1 MKYSKSWTQALQE
14 VRSHNQETEVP
25 EGLSKEGA
33 AEFMAAASAAKK
45 AGKKKFKFGDKEYP
59 VTIKTDIPTEGVKEQ
74 VGVRKVDFVDGITPD
89 LQEAKPEFEV
99 KYASSKKGPIKVSTF
114 NTLEDAKKFLA
125 QVKKEGMN
133 GIISKG
139 GKPVKEE
146 LDDKDEPTVQ
156 KVVKMLK
163 KASKAHA
170 GQADDLEKSMKEHH
184 EKDANGEPI
193 PHDDEE
199 GLQEHCG
206 ECGAM
211 DHVDE
216 NLNEADYELY
226 HKTFS
231 AAMQHAYAHAKK
243 KGYIV
248 DPDEIDNKVATGPKK
263 PSSGKTN
270 KYILGTNKKQKLHV
284 QVANLDNKR
293 FELNMYIEETEIDEK
308 SMLPRPGAGA
318 YKTPEQRKKDAETKK
333 RLKMFKGLRDKKES
347 VEEKLVGGQK
357 KLDKDKDGD
366 LDAKDFAMLR
376 KSKKKSE
383 SKLYSH
389 VKNMMKKE
397 YANVKKMKKM
407 NSEDYL
413 DMWLN
418 DEIELSED
426 FNQEVIELTQLH
438 DEGKLTDAELE
449 ESILKKVGG
458 AVARGAGRAAM
469 GAGKLAGRAAKAGA
483 KAAGKAAVGA
493 GKAAGKAAYQG
504 TKDAVKAGAKRM
516 TRAGRIDA
524 AKKKADKFKRK
535 SAERKELKKVKRDAA
550 TAQRRYKAGK

>member
-74 VGVRKVDFVDGITPD
+74 VGVRKVDFVDGITPNLD
-89 LQEAKPEFEV
+89 EKMFSGKGEFEV
-99 KYASSKKGPIKVSTF
+99 KYASSKKGPIKVSKF

-216 NLNEADYELY
+216 
-226 HKTFS
+226 KF
-231 AAMQHAYAHAKK
+231 K
-243 KGYIV
+243 KGKYTV
-248 DPDEIDNKVATGPKK
+248 RDGNTGKVIATY
-263 PSSGKTN
+263 SSGEKASKEMHKLLDSG
-270 KYILGTNKKQKLHV
+270 KYTDLEVK
-284 QVANLDNKR
+284 
-293 FELNMYIEETEIDEK
+293 MEEVEIDEK
-308 SMLPRPGAGA
+308 WMVEKSSLVN
-318 YKTPEQRKKDAETKK
+318 KQRKIMKIDE
-333 RLKMFKGLRDKKES
+333 LLR
-347 VEEKLVGGQK
+347 G
-357 KLDKDKDGD
+357 
-366 LDAKDFAMLR
+366 
-376 KSKKKSE
+376 KS
-383 SKLYSH
+383 
-389 VKNMMKKE
+389 
-397 YANVKKMKKM
+397 
-407 NSEDYL
+407 
-413 DMWLN
+413 
-418 DEIELSED
+418 
-426 FNQEVIELTQLH
+426 
-438 DEGKLTDAELE
+438 
-449 ESILKKVGG
+449 
-458 AVARGAGRAAM
+458 
-469 GAGKLAGRAAKAGA
+469 
-483 KAAGKAAVGA
+483 
-493 GKAAGKAAYQG
+493 
-504 TKDAVKAGAKRM
+504 
-516 TRAGRIDA
+516 
-524 AKKKADKFKRK
+524 
-535 SAERKELKKVKRDAA
+535 
-550 TAQRRYKAGK
+550 

>member
-45 AGKKKFKFGDKEYP
+45 AGKKNFKFGDKEYP

-99 KYASSKKGPIKVSTF
+99 KYASSKKGPIKVTKFMS
-114 NTLEDAKKFLA
+114 LKDAKKFLA
-125 QVKKEGMN
+125 QVKGEGMN
-133 GIISKG
+133 GIISQN

-146 LDDKDEPTVQ
+146 NIEEKFKKGKYTVRDGNTG
-156 KVVKMLK
+156 KVIATYSSGE
-163 KASKAHA
+163 KASKEMHKLLDS
-170 GQADDLEKSMKEHH
+170 GKYTDLEVKMESVKEEKIECPKCKGEGCEHCDGKGYHMKE
-184 EKDANGEPI
+184 EVEL
-193 PHDDEE
+193 E
-199 GLQEHCG
+199 EHCG
-206 ECGAM
+206 ECGA
-211 DHVDE
+211 E
-216 NLNEADYELY
+216 GLQEADYELY

-231 AAMQHAYAHAKK
+231 GAMQHAYAHAKK
-243 KGYIV
+243 RGFIV

-293 FELNMYIEETEIDEK
+293 YELNMYIE
-308 SMLPRPGAGA
+308 G
-318 YKTPEQRKKDAETKK
+318 
-333 RLKMFKGLRDKKES
+333 
-347 VEEKLVGGQK
+347 LVGGQK

-389 VKNMMKKE
+389 VKSMMKKE
-397 YANVKKMKKM
+397 YANMKK
-407 NSEDYL
+407 
-413 DMWLN
+413 
-418 DEIELSED
+418 I
-426 FNQEVIELTQLH
+426 
-438 DEGKLTDAELE
+438 
-449 ESILKKVGG
+449 KKG
-458 AVARGAGRAAM
+458 
-469 GAGKLAGRAAKAGA
+469 
-483 KAAGKAAVGA
+483 
-493 GKAAGKAAYQG
+493 
-504 TKDAVKAGAKRM
+504 
-516 TRAGRIDA
+516 
-524 AKKKADKFKRK
+524 
-535 SAERKELKKVKRDAA
+535 
-550 TAQRRYKAGK
+550 

>member
-45 AGKKKFKFGDKEYP
+45 AGKKNFKFGDKEYP

-89 LQEAKPEFEV
+89 LEEAKGEFEV

-231 AAMQHAYAHAKK
+231 GAMQHAYAHAKK
-243 KGYIV
+243 KGYVV

-270 KYILGTNKKQKLHV
+270 KYILGTNKKQKLQV

-293 FELNMYIEETEIDEK
+293 FELNMYIEETEKENMNIEETIKQVVEGYHKKKKMEDASNDK
-308 SMLPRPGAGA
+308 SDDGEGMDKVDPKAV
-318 YKTPEQRKKDAETKK
+318 KKK
-333 RLKMFKGLRDKKES
+333 FKDR
-347 VEEKLVGGQK
+347 
-357 KLDKDKDGD
+357 KDKDLDNDGD
-366 LDAKDFAMLR
+366 TDSTDKYLHKRR
-376 KSKKKSE
+376 KAISKAVDKEEQKEAYQEAEISKKTNDDTTAIGFA
-383 SKLYSH
+383 SKG
-389 VKNMMKKE
+389 V
-397 YANVKKMKKM
+397 
-407 NSEDYL
+407 
-413 DMWLN
+413 
-418 DEIELSED
+418 
-426 FNQEVIELTQLH
+426 
-438 DEGKLTDAELE
+438 
-449 ESILKKVGG
+449 
-458 AVARGAGRAAM
+458 
-469 GAGKLAGRAAKAGA
+469 
-483 KAAGKAAVGA
+483 
-493 GKAAGKAAYQG
+493 
-504 TKDAVKAGAKRM
+504 
-516 TRAGRIDA
+516 
-524 AKKKADKFKRK
+524 KKKA
-535 SAERKELKKVKRDAA
+535 KEPQEETLLDKVKGMMKEKK
-550 TAQRRYKAGK
+550 YKK